1 MILLSLV
8 QTFVTNQ
15 ALYMDSINYFNLI
28 VYTGYFLLFI
38 NIIFYSKSYRNKSM
52 AFRVII
58 GYLLYTF
65 IIQMFAD
72 YMSEHKIH
80 NLFLT
85 HYYFIGQL
93 ILFSYFYYLLLNK
106 PIFKKIIIVVL
117 SIVTTIIG
125 VQYFN
130 TPELYYTFNLWEVV
144 LSFTP
149 IVIYSLF
156 YFYESFGV
164 ENKKYLILS
173 SGIFFYLLSATLIFS
188 AGNLINSADKYLSI
202 PTWTL
207 NAFLYVVYQLFIFIE
222 WYRNFRKP
230 ETTSINNEDE
240 ILL

>member
-1 MILLSLV
+1 MDFNDYNDI
-8 QTFVTNQ
+8 FVN
-15 ALYMDSINYFNLI
+15 
-28 VYTGYFLLFI
+28 TGYFVLFI
-38 NIIFYSKSYRNKSM
+38 NLILYSKSYRNKSM

-65 IIQMFAD
+65 TIEMFASYLSD
-72 YMSEHKIH
+72 HKIH
-80 NLFLT
+80 NLFLS
-85 HYYFIGQL
+85 HYYFIGQF

-125 VQYFN
+125 VQYYN
-130 TPELYYTFNLWEVV
+130 TPELYYTFNLWEIV

-164 ENKKYLILS
+164 ENKKYLILN
-173 SGIFFYLLSATLIFS
+173 SGVFFYLLSSMLIFS
-188 AGNLINSADKYLSI
+188 AGNLINSTGRSI
-202 PTWTL
+202 ALPIWTI